1 MHYECRIVHENNVI
15 PEALDKAILN
25 DAYPQ
30 GDFHRIY
37 YGLILATYADENA
50 LEKLKS

>member
-1 MHYECRIVHENNVI
+1 MHYECRVVHENDVI
-15 PEALDKAILN
+15 PEALEKTIIN

-37 YGLILATYADENA
+37 YGQILATYADENA
-50 LEKLKS
+50 LQKLKS